1 MLIEREKIRKGLKE
15 KGFVEVSKKKDHD
28 FYYLYVEGKKRSIFT
43 KLSRGSGFRDYS
55 DGLVR
60 DVYRQIGLSKEDF
73 LRYLDCSLTLD
84 RYIQML
90 REQNRL
96 T

>member
-1 MLIEREKIRKGLKE
+1 MPIKREKIRKALKE

-28 FYYLYVEGKKRSIFT
+28 FYYLYVEGKKTSVFT

-55 DGLVR
+55 DELVR
-60 DVYRQIGLSKEDF
+60 DVYRQIGLSKDGF

-84 RYIQML
+84 LYIQIL
-90 REQNRL
+90 REHNRI